1 MRLTILVPL
10 LLLALSVVGGLVA
23 ARLMA
28 THNQT
33 LATDS
38 LTARAGEMAED
49 LRQQVMLYQYGLR
62 GARGAAVVAGGPEA
76 LTLAQFRSYAAT
88 RSLATE
94 FRGAMGFGIIRRV
107 PVAEEASFIA
117 RQHRDGRPDFRI
129 RELRPHD
136 AEHAVIQFIE
146 PEAAN
151 INAVGLD
158 IASEPARHAAA
169 IAAMRSGEPR
179 LTAPISLVQAPGD
192 AGGFLLLLPIY
203 RQGADLG
210 DADARQAATVGWSYT
225 PFLISRMIAG
235 SELMRADVGFS
246 VSDITEDPHT
256 APFYQTPTLPGGVV
270 DALVHEEKLAIFG
283 RDWLIRF
290 QATPVLLRALNLT
303 PPLLAAA
310 QVTTGGILLALLLH
324 FYLVNLTRRHA
335 AAREAA
341 RQTELLER
349 EVGLRTAELAQREER
364 FKTLTELSTDW
375 YWETDRDGRFTAMS
389 QGVSR
394 IGQDHRGLIGKTRR
408 DLSSDP
414 RLDQYEDCVRRG
426 VPFRDLAYDLAG
438 EDGALRHIV
447 ISGTPI
453 LDAAGACVGYRGSG
467 RDVTEQLRAEEA
479 LRASQRFI
487 RAIADNIPGMVGYWD
502 KDLRC
507 RFANDR
513 YRKWLGKTSE
523 EILGQSAMA
532 LLDAELFAAN
542 KPYMDGALRGETQRF
557 ERTLTRRDGRPT
569 DSWIHY
575 MPDVD
580 HEGAVQGFYV
590 LVTDVTP
597 LKRAERELRATS
609 SRLALAT
616 KASGIAIW
624 EYDVASGQLDWDEQM
639 FQLYGRPPTHGHGP
653 TVWREQCH
661 PDDIARVEAEFRRV
675 VQGNADLDIEFRIR
689 RPGGGLRHVKAAS
702 ITEKN
707 AEGRPVRIIGVN
719 WDITEMRDREAALV
733 AAQTAAEAASR
744 AKTDF
749 LANMSHE
756 IRTPMNA
763 ILGLTHLLGDLDLG
777 PQQRDFVT
785 KIAAAGR
792 SLLDLIND
800 ILDFSKVEAGRLD
813 LEHAAFRLQDL
824 VDGLLSLVSVSADER
839 KLALSAK
846 IAPDVPAAVVG
857 DRLRLQQVA
866 LNLLGNAIKFT
877 HAGSVAMTIDLI
889 GRPALDQAVLRFAVT
904 DTGIGIPREIIPTL
918 FSAFTQA
925 DTSTTRRYGGSGL
938 GLAICKRLVDLM
950 GGEIGVD
957 SQPGAGSTF
966 WFTVPVRVAE
976 PAATQAPARP
986 TRPAE
991 AGGRQ
996 RPKRLDGM
1004 RLLMVEDNAINQD
1017 VGRLLLQSEGATVT
1031 IAGDGQQAVD
1041 WLRATPRDFD
1051 LVLMDM
1057 QMPVMDGYEATRLI
1071 RAELGLTA
1079 LPIIALTAGV
1089 LDAER
1094 ARAYEAGIN
1103 DFLTKPF
1110 DLEGL
1115 VATIRRHLS
1124 DAHGTAEEIAS
1135 RLRALVPDIDQ
1146 RLAQLGLADD
1156 WDLYITLLRRLI
1168 GQFGE
1173 TVSAIFEAVNRQD
1186 WQAASAHLLALN
1198 AAAEQVAVPPVA
1210 AAAAEAETA
1219 LRRQDESACRSAL
1232 GALTGALAALA
1243 ASVR

>member
-1 MRLTILVPL
+1 MRLTILVPVL
-10 LLLALSVVGGLVA
+10 LMALSVVGGFA
-23 ARLMA
+23 ANRLMT

-33 LATDS
+33 LAINS

-62 GARGAAVVAGGPEA
+62 GARGAAVVAGGPEK

-107 PVAEEASFIA
+107 PVAEESVFIA
-117 RQHRDGRPDFRI
+117 QQHGDGRPDFHI

-151 INAVGLD
+151 VTAVGLD

-210 DADARQAATVGWSYT
+210 DAEARQAATVGWSYT

-246 VSDITEDPHT
+246 VSDITDDAHM
-256 APFYQTPTLPGGVV
+256 APFYQTPALPEGVV
-270 DALVHEEKLAIFG
+270 DALIHEETLTIFG
-283 RDWLIRF
+283 REWLIRF
-290 QATPVLLRALNLT
+290 QATPMLLRALNLT

-349 EVGLRTAELAQREER
+349 EVGVRTAELAQREER

-414 RLDQYEDCVRRG
+414 RLEQYEDCVRRG
-426 VPFRDLAYDLAG
+426 VPFRDLAYDLVG

-502 KDLRC
+502 RDLRC

-532 LLDAELFAAN
+532 LLDADLFAAN

-624 EYDVASGQLDWDEQM
+624 EYDVASGQMDWDEQM
-639 FQLYGRPPTHGHGP
+639 FRLYGKPSAEGHAPTI
-653 TVWREQCH
+653 WREQCH
-661 PDDIARVEAEFRRV
+661 PDDVARVETEFRRV
-675 VQGNADLDIEFRIR
+675 AKGDADLDIEFRIR
-689 RPGGGLRHVKAAS
+689 RPDGGLRHVKGAS
-702 ITEKN
+702 ITERDS
-707 AEGRPVRIIGVN
+707 EGRPVRIIGVN
-719 WDITEMRDREAALV
+719 WDITEVRDREAALV
-733 AAQTAAEAASR
+733 AAQIAAEAASR

-777 PQQRDFVT
+777 PQQQDFVT
-785 KIAAAGR
+785 KIAAAGH

-813 LEHAAFRLQDL
+813 LEYAELRLPDL

-846 IAPDVPAAVVG
+846 IAPGVPTAVVG

-877 HAGSVAMTIDLI
+877 HVGDVAMTIDLVS
-889 GRPALDQAVLRFAVT
+889 RPAPDQAVLRFAVA
-904 DTGIGIPREIIPTL
+904 DTGIGIPREVIPTL

-976 PAATQAPARP
+976 QAAAPLPAPPA
-986 TRPAE
+986 AE
-991 AGGRQ
+991 AGKRQ
-996 RPKRLDGM
+996 RPKRLDGV

-1017 VGRLLLQSEGATVT
+1017 VGRLLLQSEGATIT

-1041 WLRATPRDFD
+1041 RLRAAPGAFD

-1071 RAELGLTA
+1071 RGELGLA
-1079 LPIIALTAGV
+1079 SLPIIALTAGV

-1110 DLEGL
+1110 DLEGM
-1115 VATIRRHLS
+1115 VATLRRHLS
-1124 DAHGTAEEIAS
+1124 NAPGTVDEIAG

-1146 RLAQLGLADD
+1146 RLALLGLADD

-1173 TVSAIFEAVNRQD
+1173 TVSAIFEAVNQQD
-1186 WQAASAHLLALN
+1186 WQAASDHLLALN
-1198 AAAEQVAVPPVA
+1198 AAAEQVAAPPVAVA
-1210 AAAAEAETA
+1210 AAAAETA
-1219 LRRQDESACRSAL
+1219 LRRQDEAACRSAL
-1232 GALTGALAALA
+1232 GTLTGALAALA
-1243 ASVR
+1243 AAVR